1 MNLSNYKNQEDVL
14 VLRMQFFCL
23 DPKRPNFD
31 EICASKKIQN
41 SQSEYLHIWKLAC
54 LTQYGQRWG
63 LSESEWNEHKG
74 EFSKE
79 LRKIYS
85 RLLMKPTSSIL
96 DRMWYVFFATGDI
109 NALEAVFG
117 VSGNTSANKNLQV
130 SASTQFETFRDE
142 YKRKI
147 QEALDKD
154 SNYFRNHETVY
165 GMSDADNYMLSV
177 QTVFTRFQDK
187 IDKASSQLEDDGDG
201 TEIKGIL
208 ERLHGSDSTDTQE
221 DIDTFVSNVSP
232 EVTTKPSEHLEDLCK
247 KFDAIAKD
255 VLGDGYVTK
264 GK

>member
-1 MNLSNYKNQEDVL
+1 
-14 VLRMQFFCL
+14 
-23 DPKRPNFD
+23 
-31 EICASKKIQN
+31 
-41 SQSEYLHIWKLAC
+41 
-54 LTQYGQRWG
+54 
-63 LSESEWNEHKG
+63 
-74 EFSKE
+74 
-79 LRKIYS
+79 
-85 RLLMKPTSSIL
+85 MKPTSSVL

-187 IDKASSQLEDDGDG
+187 IDKASSQLEDDDDG